1 MNELKD
7 KNTITSLELLEQL
20 NFFRE
25 KEYEFKSKN
34 NTLTKAESKR
44 GKFVKLEHK
53 DLLKIINDEFIEEIN
68 EGKISPVEYID
79 KKGENRPMFV
89 ITLNQAKQ
97 LLARESKFVRK
108 AIIEYIEKLENKLEE
123 KQEINLNNL
132 DLENVNFENL
142 SSNLLISLSNVI
154 KKNEKLKKENKKLLI
169 YEEYT
174 EIDEKSNVLYTT
186 TQIAN
191 SIGTTARNLNI
202 ILEKYGFIKNI
213 RIITHNNKANSYWE
227 LTDKYKYL
235 EYAIQKFVGEGELNV
250 PYLKWTAKGKHKII
264 NILNELK
271 LLDKNKNLENKNEKE
286 QKLLEK
292 HEHKQEKIDTY
303 YKKKLLI

>member
-1 MNELKD
+1 MNEI
-7 KNTITSLELLEQL
+7 KNENEITSKELLEQV
-20 NFFRE
+20 NFFRK

-34 NTLTKAESKR
+34 NILTKAESKK
-44 GKFVKLEHK
+44 GKFTELLHY
-53 DLLKIINDEFIEEIN
+53 DFLKIIRDEFSEEIGL
-68 EGKISPVEYID
+68 GKISESYYKNSQN
-79 KKGENRPMFV
+79 KKQPMF
-89 ITLNQAKQ
+89 IMTLNQAKQ

-202 ILEKYGFIKNI
+202 ILEKYGFIKNV

-235 EYAIQKFVGEGELNV
+235 EYAVQKFVGEGELNV

-292 HEHKQEKIDTY
+292 HEYKQKKIDTY
-303 YKKKLLI
+303 YKKNF

>member
-1 MNELKD
+1 MNELKN

-154 KKNEKLKKENKKLLI
+154 KKRK
-169 YEEYT
+169 
-174 EIDEKSNVLYTT
+174 
-186 TQIAN
+186 Q
-191 SIGTTARNLNI
+191 
-202 ILEKYGFIKNI
+202 
-213 RIITHNNKANSYWE
+213 
-227 LTDKYKYL
+227 
-235 EYAIQKFVGEGELNV
+235 
-250 PYLKWTAKGKHKII
+250 KII
-264 NILNELK
+264 NL
-271 LLDKNKNLENKNEKE
+271 
-286 QKLLEK
+286 
-292 HEHKQEKIDTY
+292 
-303 YKKKLLI
+303 